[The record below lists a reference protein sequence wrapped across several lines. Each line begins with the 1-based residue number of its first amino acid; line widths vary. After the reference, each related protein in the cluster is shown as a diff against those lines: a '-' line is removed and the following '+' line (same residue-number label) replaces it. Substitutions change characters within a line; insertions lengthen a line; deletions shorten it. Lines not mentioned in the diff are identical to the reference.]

1 MCCSER
7 DLFVSA
13 LDIDAPE
20 ARRALLERLCPDN
33 HQLRARVESLL
44 ATHER
49 GGQFLQMPAL
59 EQIATW
65 GSGSTERAIL
75 YGSDSTRREEWEEG
89 GAACRSRGREP
100 LDDLLLNYL
109 GPAKNAD
116 SLGRLSHYEL
126 LEIVG
131 RGGFGTV
138 FRAFDEKLE
147 RVVAIKIIAIDM
159 AVVPAARKRFL
170 RETQNAAAIRHENV
184 VAIHAVEEDPV
195 PYLVM
200 EYISGVTLQQR
211 IEQQGPMELADVLK
225 FGKQIADGL
234 AAAHAEQLV
243 HRDVKPSNILLE
255 SGPSGRVKLTDFG
268 LARAID
274 DASITRSGM
283 IAGTPMYMAP
293 EQAFGKKLDHRADL
307 FCLGS
312 VLYKMLAGCPPFRAP
327 TMLAVMKRV
336 ADDTPQPLD
345 QIVPGTPSW
354 MQAIVER
361 LHAKNPDDRFA
372 TATEVSELLD
382 SCEKQWQQ
390 GLIPEVPR
398 YKPTPAKRRFLA
410 ESLGAGKLSF
420 LAAVAMFL
428 IFGFVFVE
436 WTGGSRLVQST
447 TTWFR
452 GTGMLAVQSND
463 PGLSVYLDGK
473 LGHAPG
479 DAFEAKEVA
488 VGEHQVSAFFA
499 GKQIASK
506 TVLVTRGGRVV
517 VEFDPAA
524 VDLPA
529 TSPSESSPYGEPVST
544 IAAQLVERLTSPDY
558 HWTEPVNLGSG
569 INSRGEDSQPTLT
582 ADGLCMV
589 FYSSRKGIADLW
601 EATRDDV
608 SAPFTSARLA
618 DYQHATGA
626 FIINGAGI
634 SSDGLTVVG
643 AARPVKEL
651 DLYTM
656 HRAARDQP
664 WEPPTSLGPEIN
676 EPRKL
681 DLYARL
687 SPSSLSLI
695 FTTARRHHQLGGYE
709 IWMAHRDRIDAP
721 WQAPQHMGD
730 QVNSNR
736 IEASPQLLDDGQTLL
751 FTRGG
756 KEEGRERQVFRLHLA
771 VLNSHGDY
779 DVYPIDSPVENA
791 FWLLADGETM
801 IFSAERDG
809 GVGDLDLWQTRR
821 VLKNAS
827 TSNVGL
833 NTGRGS
839 D

>member
-7 DLFVSA
+7 ELFISA
-13 LDIDAPE
+13 LEIDSPD
-20 ARRALLERLCPDN
+20 ARRALLERLCSDDQ
-33 HQLRARVESLL
+33 HLRARVESLL
-44 ATHER
+44 TTHEQ
-49 GGQFLQMPAL
+49 GSQFLQMPAL
-59 EQIATW
+59 EQLASR
-65 GSGSTERAIL
+65 GGGSTERAL
-75 YGSDSTRREEWEEG
+75 LGPSDSTRREEWDEA
-89 GAACRSRGREP
+89 GAGDRANGREP
-100 LDDLLLNYL
+100 LDDSLLSYL
-109 GPAKNAD
+109 EPAENAD
-116 SLGRLSHYEL
+116 SLGRLKHYEL

-131 RGGFGTV
+131 RGAFGTV
-138 FRAFDEKLE
+138 FRAFDVKLE
-147 RVVAIKIIAIDM
+147 RVVAIKVIAIEL

-170 RETQNAAAIRHENV
+170 REARNAAAIRHENV
-184 VAIHAVEEDPV
+184 VAIHAVEEAPV
-195 PYLVM
+195 PHLVM
-200 EYISGVTLQQR
+200 EYVSGVTLQQQ
-211 IEQQGPMELADVLK
+211 IEQQGPMELSDVLK
-225 FGKQIADGL
+225 FGKQIANGL

-255 SGPSGRVKLTDFG
+255 SGPGGRVKLTDFG
-268 LARAID
+268 LARAND

-312 VLYKMLAGCPPFRAP
+312 VLYKMLAGRPPFRAP
-327 TMLAVMKRV
+327 TILAVMKRV

-345 QIVPGTPSW
+345 EIVPGTPDW
-354 MQAIVER
+354 IQAIVER
-361 LHAKNPDDRFA
+361 LHAKDPNDRFDSA
-372 TATEVSELLD
+372 AEVSELLD
-382 SCEKQWQQ
+382 VCEKQWQQ

-398 YKPTPAKRRFLA
+398 SKPTPTKTRLMVQR
-410 ESLGAGKLSF
+410 LGSGKLASV
-420 LAAVAMFL
+420 AAALLL
-428 IFGFVFVE
+428 IFGVAIAE
-436 WTGGSRLVQST
+436 LTGGSRLVQST

-452 GTGMLAVQSND
+452 GTGMLAVQSDD
-463 PGLSVYLDGK
+463 PAMSIYLDGK
-473 LGHAPG
+473 LARGPG
-479 DAFEAKEVA
+479 NASEAKEVA
-488 VGEHQVSAFFA
+488 VGEYQVSAFSA

-506 TVLVTRGGRVV
+506 TVLVTRGGHVA
-517 VEFDPAA
+517 VEFAPAA
-524 VDLPA
+524 VDSTANSVPK
-529 TSPSESSPYGEPVST
+529 SPPRSAPVSAL
-544 IAAQLVERLTSPDY
+544 AARLLERFTSPDY
-558 HWTEPVNLGSG
+558 QWTEPVNLGPE

-582 ADGLCMV
+582 ADGLCM
-589 FYSSRKGIADLW
+589 FFCSSRKATPDLW

-608 SAPFTSARLA
+608 NAPFTSARLT

-664 WEPPTSLGPEIN
+664 WEPPTTLGPEIN
-676 EPRKL
+676 EPRKF

-771 VLNSHGDY
+771 VLNNHGDY

-801 IFSAERDG
+801 IFSAEREDG
-809 GVGDLDLWQTRR
+809 LGDLDLWQTRR
-821 VLKNAS
+821 VLKNAK
-827 TSNVGL
+827 TSVVSLSPGNVGK
-833 NTGRGS
+833 
-839 D
+839 